1 MKIGRNRRQVDF
13 PEQWRKVLGERLRW
27 WPLGDAELQRNLEQ
41 TVIGFLSSKSFESAR
56 GLDLTED
63 IKVTIAAQASLL
75 VLGIGLDEYRDV
87 TTIIVYPSTA
97 VRSSKRRL
105 EGGIESQGPTAL
117 SGESMLHGP
126 VMVTWDSA
134 LKATRHPERGH
145 NVVFHEFA
153 HKLDMADGVTDGVP
167 RLQDREAHRD
177 WMRVMKGALADLREG
192 RPRYIDSYGAVGL
205 AELFAVLTEA
215 FFTVPAEL
223 KIQEPEIYALLS
235 SFYRLDPAD
244 W

>member
-97 VRSSKRRL
+97 VRSSSVDSKVVSSLKDQQHCRANQCSTARSWSLGIRL
-105 EGGIESQGPTAL
+105 SKLPGTPNEATMSCFTSSHTSLTWPTA
-117 SGESMLHGP
+117 
-126 VMVTWDSA
+126 
-134 LKATRHPERGH
+134 
-145 NVVFHEFA
+145 
-153 HKLDMADGVTDGVP
+153 
-167 RLQDREAHRD
+167 
-177 WMRVMKGALADLREG
+177 
-192 RPRYIDSYGAVGL
+192 
-205 AELFAVLTEA
+205 
-215 FFTVPAEL
+215 
-223 KIQEPEIYALLS
+223 
-235 SFYRLDPAD
+235 
-244 W
+244 